1 MENEP
6 IKLATRANELLDE
19 ICTSMLSLE
28 YLWDELQN
36 RYYEHSVFERMDNAL
51 NAGYPFKDSYE
62 DVVRNVHMWATE
74 VSEALDKVFAPC
86 DFVGDE
92 EKMLDFIELSKEE
105 FLASYSY
112 LTDWEYEATKRRMLG
127 LAKEATK

>member
-1 MENEP
+1 MENTP
-6 IKLATRANELLDE
+6 IQLATRANELLAE

-28 YLWDELQN
+28 FLWDELQN
-36 RYYEHSVFERMDNAL
+36 RYYEHSIFERMEDAL

-62 DVVRNVHMWATE
+62 DVVRNVSIWATE
-74 VSEALDKVFAPC
+74 VCNALDHVFAPC

-92 EKMLDFIELSKEE
+92 EKMADFIVLSKEE

-112 LTDWEYEATKRRMLG
+112 LTDREYEETKRRMLR
-127 LAKEATK
+127 LAKEAS